1 MMRRLARGLAIL
13 VAIAVLG
20 SVVFTIWAWR
30 GAIDPITP
38 PVASSFDAALVA
50 KGEKLAD
57 AGFCLTCH
65 TPPKGKPYA
74 GGLSIVTAFG
84 TIYST
89 NITPDPATG
98 IGSWSQEAFAR
109 ALHEGVARD
118 GSHLFPAF
126 PYDHFTKVSDD
137 DAKALY
143 AFMMTRPPVAQTT
156 PPNTVPFPLN
166 VRLLQAGWK
175 LLYFKEGRYQAVAE
189 QSAEWNRG
197 AYLAE
202 GLSHCG
208 ACHTPRGPLGAE
220 KKGAD
225 AHLAGAA
232 IDGWFAPALSAA
244 NPAPVPWSAMELHDY
259 LRNGGTPYHGVAAG
273 PMSNVVHQGYAL
285 LEDAD
290 VNAVAAYIASG
301 NGSADRKADVGQI
314 VGDAISKSRYVPSLA
329 GDHGARL
336 YTAACA
342 GCHYN
347 PVSGPQLAR
356 PELGLKS
363 SISAADPTNLVQVI
377 LHGISV
383 KDGLPGRMMPAF
395 GAGMSDADVAAIA
408 TYLRQSRTTLPPWT
422 DVPAVVARVRSG
434 KTT

>member
-1 MMRRLARGLAIL
+1 MRRVARGLAVLFGI
-13 VAIAVLG
+13 IVLG
-20 SVVFTIWAWR
+20 LVVFTIWAWR
-30 GAIDPITP
+30 AAIAPIAP
-38 PVASSFDAALVA
+38 PAAASFDAALVA

-57 AGFCLTCH
+57 AGYCLTCH

-74 GGLSIVTAFG
+74 GGLPMVTAFG

-98 IGSWSQEAFAR
+98 IGNWSLEAFTR
-109 ALHEGVARD
+109 AMHEGVARD

-137 DAKALY
+137 DVKALY
-143 AFMMTRPPVAQTT
+143 AFMMTRPAVAQTA
-156 PPNTVPFPLN
+156 PANTLPFPLD

-175 LLYFKEGRYQAVAE
+175 LLYFKEGRFQPTTE

-208 ACHTPRGPLGAE
+208 ACHTPRNALGAE

-232 IDGWFAPALSAA
+232 IDGWFAPALTAA
-244 NPAPVPWSAMELHDY
+244 NTAPVPWSAAELHDY

-273 PMSNVVHQGYAL
+273 PMSNVVRQGYAL

-301 NGSADRKADVGQI
+301 NGAADRKADVGQI
-314 VGDAISKSRYVPSLA
+314 VGDAIARSRYDASQA
-329 GDHGARL
+329 GDHGASL
-336 YTAACA
+336 YTSACA
-342 GCHYN
+342 ACHYN
-347 PVSGPQLAR
+347 PTSGPQLAR

-363 SISAADPTNLVQVI
+363 SVSAPDPTNLVQVI

-383 KDGLPGRMMPAF
+383 KDGLPGAMMPAF
-395 GAGMSDADVAAIA
+395 GAGLSDDDVAAIA
-408 TYLRQSRTTLPPWT
+408 NYLRKSRTSLPPWT
-422 DVPAVVARVRSG
+422 DVPGVVAKVRSG
-434 KTT
+434 KST

>member
-1 MMRRLARGLAIL
+1 MRRLAKALATL
-13 VAIAVLG
+13 LGIAVLG
-20 SVVFTIWAWR
+20 LVLFTIWAWR
-30 GAIDPITP
+30 SAIAPVEP
-38 PVASSFDAALVA
+38 PAVASFEASLIA

-57 AGFCLTCH
+57 AGYCLTCH

-74 GGLSIVTAFG
+74 GGLPMVTAFG

-89 NITPDPATG
+89 NITPDRATG
-98 IGSWSQEAFAR
+98 IGNWSLEAFAR
-109 ALHEGVARD
+109 AMHEGVARD

-126 PYDHFTKVSDD
+126 PYDHFTKVSDED
-137 DAKALY
+137 VKALY
-143 AFMMTRPPVAQTT
+143 AFMMTRPAVAQTP

-175 LLYFKEGRYQAVAE
+175 LLYFREGRYQPVAE

-208 ACHTPRGPLGAE
+208 ACHTPRNALGAE
-220 KKGAD
+220 KKSAD

-232 IDGWFAPALSAA
+232 IDGWFAPPLTAA
-244 NPAPVPWSAMELHDY
+244 NSAPVPWSAAELHDY

-290 VNAVAAYIASG
+290 VNAVAAYVASG

-314 VGDAISKSRYVPSLA
+314 VGDALAKSRYDASQA
-329 GDHGARL
+329 GDHGAAL
-336 YTAACA
+336 YMSACA
-342 GCHYN
+342 ACHYN
-347 PVSGPQLAR
+347 PTSGPQLAR

-363 SISAADPTNLVQVI
+363 SISAPDPTNLVQVI
-377 LHGISV
+377 LHGVSV
-383 KDGLPGRMMPAF
+383 KEGLPGTMMPAF
-395 GAGMSDADVAAIA
+395 GVGMSDADVAAIA
-408 TYLRQSRTTLPPWT
+408 VYLRKSRTSLPPWT
-422 DVPAVVARVRSG
+422 DVPGVVAKVRSG

>member
-1 MMRRLARGLAIL
+1 MRRLARALAIFL
-13 VAIAVLG
+13 GIAVLG
-20 SVVFTIWAWR
+20 LIVFTIWAWR
-30 GAIDPITP
+30 SAIDPVTP
-38 PVASSFDAALVA
+38 PAAASFDPALVA

-57 AGFCLTCH
+57 AGYCLTCH
-65 TPPKGKPYA
+65 TPPKGKAYA
-74 GGLSIVTAFG
+74 GGLPMVTAFG

-89 NITPDPATG
+89 NITPDAATG
-98 IGSWSQEAFAR
+98 IGNWSQEAFTR
-109 ALHEGVARD
+109 ALREGVARD

-137 DAKALY
+137 DTKALY
-143 AFMMTRPPVAQTT
+143 AFMMTRPAVAQTP

-175 LLYFKEGRYQAVAE
+175 LLFFKEGRYQPVAE
-189 QSAEWNRG
+189 QTAEWNRG

-208 ACHTPRGPLGAE
+208 ACHTPRNALGAE

-232 IDGWFAPALSAA
+232 IDGWFAPPLTAA
-244 NPAPVPWSAMELHDY
+244 NTAPVPWSAAELHDY

-273 PMSNVVHQGYAL
+273 PMSNVVRQGYAL
-285 LEDAD
+285 LDD
-290 VNAVAAYIASG
+290 VDVSAVAAYIASG

-314 VGDAISKSRYVPSLA
+314 VGDALAKSRYDASQS
-329 GDHGARL
+329 GDHGAAL
-336 YTAACA
+336 YMSACA
-342 GCHYN
+342 ACHYN
-347 PVSGPQLAR
+347 PTSGPQLAR

-363 SISAADPTNLVQVI
+363 SISAPDPTNLVQVI

-383 KDGLPGRMMPAF
+383 KDGLPGTMMPAF
-395 GAGMSDADVAAIA
+395 GVGMSDADVVAIA
-408 TYLRQSRTTLPPWT
+408 VYLRKSRTTLPPWA
-422 DVPAVVARVRSG
+422 DVPGVVAKVRSG

>member
-1 MMRRLARGLAIL
+1 MRRLARALAIFL
-13 VAIAVLG
+13 GIAVLG
-20 SVVFTIWAWR
+20 LIVFTIWAWR
-30 GAIDPITP
+30 SAIDPVTP
-38 PVASSFDAALVA
+38 PAAASFDPALVA

-57 AGFCLTCH
+57 AGYCLTCH
-65 TPPKGKPYA
+65 TPPKGKAYA
-74 GGLSIVTAFG
+74 GGLPMVTAFG

-89 NITPDPATG
+89 NITPDAATG
-98 IGSWSQEAFAR
+98 IGNWSQEAFTR
-109 ALHEGVARD
+109 ALREGVARD

-137 DAKALY
+137 DTKALY
-143 AFMMTRPPVAQTT
+143 AFMMTRPAVAQTP
-156 PPNTVPFPLN
+156 PPNTLPFPLN

-175 LLYFKEGRYQAVAE
+175 LLYFKAGRYEPVAE
-189 QSAEWNRG
+189 QTAEWNRG

-208 ACHTPRGPLGAE
+208 ACHTPRNALGAE

-232 IDGWFAPALSAA
+232 IDGWFAPPLTSA
-244 NPAPVPWSAMELHDY
+244 NTAPVPWSAAELHDY

-273 PMSNVVHQGYAL
+273 PMSNVVRQGYAL
-285 LEDAD
+285 LDDAD
-290 VNAVAAYIASG
+290 VSAVAAYVASG

-314 VGDAISKSRYVPSLA
+314 VGDALAKSRYDASQS
-329 GDHGARL
+329 GDHGAAL
-336 YTAACA
+336 YMSACA
-342 GCHYN
+342 ACHYN
-347 PVSGPQLAR
+347 PTSGPQLAR

-363 SISAADPTNLVQVI
+363 SISAPDPTNLVQVI

-383 KDGLPGRMMPAF
+383 KDGLPGTMMPAF
-395 GAGMSDADVAAIA
+395 GVGMSDADVVAIA
-408 TYLRQSRTTLPPWT
+408 VYLRKSRTTLPPWA
-422 DVPAVVARVRSG
+422 DVPGVVAKVRSG

>member
-1 MMRRLARGLAIL
+1 MRRLARGLATLATI
-13 VAIAVLG
+13 VALG
-20 SVVFTIWAWR
+20 LVVFTAWAWR
-30 GAIDPITP
+30 SAIAPIAP
-38 PVASSFDAALVA
+38 PPATSFDAALVA

-57 AGFCLTCH
+57 AGYCLTCH
-65 TPPKGKPYA
+65 TPPKGKAYA
-74 GGLSIVTAFG
+74 GGLAMVTSFG

-98 IGSWSQEAFAR
+98 IGNWSQEAFTR
-109 ALHEGVARD
+109 AMHEGVARD

-143 AFMMTRPPVAQTT
+143 AFMMTRPAVVQTA

-175 LLYFKEGRYQAVAE
+175 LLFFKEGRFQPVAE
-189 QSAEWNRG
+189 RGAEWNRG

-208 ACHTPRGPLGAE
+208 ACHTPRNALGAE
-220 KKGAD
+220 KQD
-225 AHLAGAA
+225 APLAGAS
-232 IDGWFAPALSAA
+232 IDGWFAPALTAA
-244 NPAPVPWSAMELHDY
+244 NTAPVPWSAAELHDY
-259 LRNGGTPYHGVAAG
+259 LRNGGTAYHGVAAG
-273 PMSNVVHQGYAL
+273 PMSNVVRQGYAL
-285 LEDAD
+285 LEDID

-301 NGSADRKADVGQI
+301 NGSAARKADVGQI
-314 VGDAISKSRYVPSLA
+314 VGDAIARSRYDPALA
-329 GDHGARL
+329 NDHGASL

-342 GCHYN
+342 ACHYN
-347 PVSGPQLAR
+347 PTSGPQLAR

-363 SISAADPTNLVQVI
+363 SVSAPDPTNLVQVI
-377 LHGISV
+377 LHGVSV
-383 KDGLPGRMMPAF
+383 KDGLPGTMMPAF
-395 GAGMSDADVAAIA
+395 GIGMSDDDVAAIA
-408 TYLRQSRTTLPPWT
+408 IYLRKSRTTLPPWT

>member
-1 MMRRLARGLAIL
+1 MRRLARALAIL
-13 VAIAVLG
+13 LGVAVLG
-20 SVVFTIWAWR
+20 LVVFTIWAWR
-30 GAIDPITP
+30 SAIDPVTP
-38 PVASSFDAALVA
+38 PALASFDPALVA

-57 AGFCLTCH
+57 AGYCLTCH
-65 TPPKGKPYA
+65 TPPKGKAYA
-74 GGLSIVTAFG
+74 GGLPMVTAFG

-89 NITPDPATG
+89 NITPDAATG
-98 IGSWSQEAFAR
+98 IGNWSQEAFTR

-143 AFMMTRPPVAQTT
+143 AFMMTRPAVAQTP

-189 QSAEWNRG
+189 QSAEWNHG

-208 ACHTPRGPLGAE
+208 ACHTPRNALGAE

-225 AHLAGAA
+225 SHLAGAM
-232 IDGWFAPALSAA
+232 IDGWFAPALTAA
-244 NPAPVPWSAMELHDY
+244 NTAPVPWSTAEVHDY

-285 LEDAD
+285 MDDAD
-290 VNAVAAYIASG
+290 VSAVAAYIASG

-314 VGDAISKSRYVPSLA
+314 VGDALARSRYDASQSA
-329 GDHGARL
+329 DYGAAL
-336 YTAACA
+336 YMSACA
-342 GCHYN
+342 ACHYN
-347 PVSGPQLAR
+347 PTSGPLLAR

-363 SISAADPTNLVQVI
+363 SISAPDPTNLVQVI

-383 KDGLPGRMMPAF
+383 KDGLPGAMMPAF

-408 TYLRQSRTTLPPWT
+408 VWLRKSRTALPPWT
-422 DVPAVVARVRSG
+422 DVPGVVAKVRSG